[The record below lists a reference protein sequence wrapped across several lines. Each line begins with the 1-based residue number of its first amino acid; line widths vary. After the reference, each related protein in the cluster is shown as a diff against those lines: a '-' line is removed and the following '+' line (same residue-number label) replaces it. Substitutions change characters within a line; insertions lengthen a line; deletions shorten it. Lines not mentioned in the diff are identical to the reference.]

1 MTTSHAYYSAKELA
15 GLPGMPMSES
25 ATIRRA
31 KRKGWDTGKRS
42 GRGGG
47 LEYALESLPL
57 ATRQALAKNQPAP
70 ATEAGQAG
78 QSAGKKLALTAKTQ
92 QRSTYRTAEEG
103 LKAAITLNERE
114 QQRDQ
119 ARSAILNDWQ
129 AYRRT
134 SGEAIKPSMES
145 YAIYY
150 NAGER
155 IGMEHTRTIVPKVS
169 QRTLLRWRK
178 DLKTKGHLGANFGTR
193 KGSSKIDSQPE
204 VSEFVQAMMTSYP
217 HCRAS
222 QVIQTLRA
230 RFAKRTDIDLPSQGR
245 LNTWMNTWKEQ
256 NAQVFAA
263 ITSPDE
269 WKNKF
274 MVAYGSMSE
283 GVERL
288 NQLWEFD
295 GTPAD
300 IMFIDG
306 RHSIN
311 GVIDVYSRRA
321 KMLITPTAVAAAV
334 ASLLRR
340 TLLDWGVPQVA
351 KTDNGSDYKGHHMR
365 RVFEMLDIEQDFC
378 PPFSPWMKPH
388 IERFFRSFSHD
399 LVELMPGFIGHN
411 VADRKQIENRK
422 QFSDRLF
429 KKDEVIEVNMTAAEF
444 QQFADE
450 WCENIY
456 HQRKHS
462 GLNGKSPFQMMTE
475 STLPL
480 QRISDPR
487 ALDLLL
493 AEAPGN
499 HGIRTVSK
507 NGIRLDHGLFIAPE
521 LETVIGQK
529 VRVLYDPA
537 DLGRIQVYGGPDLNE
552 YICIGE
558 CPERTG
564 MDRAE
569 VAARA
574 KAMQKQRIQE
584 ERRRL
589 KAAAKAVGTDDIV
602 SEIRH
607 QAAADAGK
615 LISLP
620 KRSEEYTSTALA
632 AASEAVEALSEPVT
646 APKVERV
653 EMLQKALIRAKAE
666 QAAFDAE
673 QREDN
678 TRKINESPAQEYARW
693 QKVDKAI
700 QKGEPVSEAN
710 RYWHKTYQTH
720 PDFST
725 QKMMAEDFADFYQ
738 VQA

>member
-1 MTTSHAYYSAKELA
+1 MTTQEWYTAREIS
-15 GLPGMPMSES
+15 GLPGMPQSIS
-25 ATIRRA
+25 ATIRKA
-31 KRKGWDTGKRS
+31 KRENWQSRQRA

-47 LEYALESLPL
+47 LEYHISSLPKE
-57 ATRQALAKNQPAP
+57 TRQALAKEQPAP
-70 ATEAGQAG
+70 SCDTGQAG
-78 QSAGKKLALTAKTQ
+78 QQLGKKLALAAKAGRQ
-92 QRSTYRTAEEG
+92 VAKRSAEEG
-103 LKAAITLNERE
+103 LKSAVALSPRE
-114 QQRDQ
+114 LQRDQ
-119 ARSAILNDWQ
+119 ARSTILADWKN
-129 AYRRT
+129 YRRI

-155 IGMEHTRTIVPKVS
+155 QGLESARAIIPKIS
-169 QRTLLRWRK
+169 ARTLLRWRK
-178 DLKTKGHLGANFGTR
+178 DLQTKGHLGANYGTR
-193 KGSSKIDSQPE
+193 KGSSKVATQPE
-204 VSEFVQAMMTSYP
+204 VKTFIEAMLTAYP

-222 QVIQTLRA
+222 QAIQALRS
-230 RFAKRTDIDLPSQGR
+230 RFANRADIDLPSQGR
-245 LNTWMNTWKEQ
+245 LNTWLNAWKEQ
-256 NAQVFAA
+256 NAQVFTA
-263 ITSPDE
+263 ITSPDQ

-283 GVERL
+283 GIERL

-311 GVIDVYSRRA
+311 GVIDVYSRRGKMFVTATA
-321 KMLITPTAVAAAV
+321 KATAVAA
-334 ASLLRR
+334 LLRR
-340 TLLDWGVPQVA
+340 TLLDWGVPECA
-351 KTDNGSDYKGHHMR
+351 KTDNGTDYKGHHMR
-365 RVFEMLDIEQDFC
+365 RVFEMLEIEQDFC

-388 IERFFRSFSHD
+388 IERFFRSFAHD

-411 VADRKQIENRK
+411 VADRKKIEDRK

-429 KKDEVIEVNMTAAEF
+429 KKDEVIEVNMTSTEF

-462 GLNGKSPFQMMTE
+462 SLNGKTPWQMTTE
-475 STLPL
+475 WTQPV

-499 HGIRTVSK
+499 HGIRIVSK
-507 NGIRLDHGLFIAPE
+507 NGIRLEHGLFIAPE
-521 LETVIGQK
+521 LEAVTGEK
-529 VRVLYDPA
+529 TRVLYDPT
-537 DLGRIQVYGGPDLNE
+537 DLGRIQVYGGPDLNRF
-552 YICIGE
+552 ICIAE

-564 MDRAE
+564 IDRAE

-574 KAMQKQRIQE
+574 KAMQRERIQE

-589 KAAAKAVGTDDIV
+589 KAAAKKVGVDDIV
-602 SEIRH
+602 SEIRQ
-607 QAAADAGK
+607 QAATSAGK
-615 LISLP
+615 LICLP
-620 KRSEEYTSTALA
+620 KRSEEYTSTALE
-632 AASEAVEALSEPVT
+632 AASEAVDALSEPVT
-646 APKVERV
+646 PPRVERI
-653 EMLQKALIRAKAE
+653 EMLQKALLKAKLE

-673 QREDN
+673 QRAEQARRN
-678 TRKINESPAQEYARW
+678 QETPAQEYARW
-693 QKVDKAI
+693 QKIDQAI
-700 QKGEPVSEAN
+700 QANEPVSDADI
-710 RYWHKTYQTH
+710 YWHGTYQTH
-720 PDFST
+720 PDFRT

-738 VQA
+738 AHEA